1 MSTKTVLIPG
11 QELTAGIPHE
21 ADDASP
27 IELFQEW
34 FEAARQSKML
44 LPDAASLA
52 TASTAGIPSA
62 RMVLLKYVDDSGFVF
77 YTNYGSQKA
86 RELDENP
93 HAAMCIHW
101 PLLQRQV
108 RISGP
113 VELVD
118 TEESA
123 AYFATRSRGSQIGA
137 WASSQSEPLDSRASL
152 EVRVQEVEERF
163 NDEEVPLPTFWGGYR
178 IKPERIEFWQGR
190 SDRLHDRLIFTL
202 NGVHWTS
209 ARLYP

>member
-1 MSTKTVLIPG
+1 MSTKTVLTPG
-11 QELTAGIPHE
+11 QGFTAGIPHE
-21 ADDASP
+21 ADNANP

-34 FEAARQSKML
+34 FEAAKQSETL

-52 TASTAGIPSA
+52 TASATGIPSA
-62 RMVLLKYVDDSGFVF
+62 RMVLLKHVDDSGFVF

-101 PLLQRQV
+101 PLLQQQV

-123 AYFATRSRGSQIGA
+123 TYFATRSRGSQIGA
-137 WASSQSEPLDSRASL
+137 WASSQSEPLGSRAIL
-152 EVRVQEVEERF
+152 EARVQEVQERF
-163 NDEEVPLPTFWGGYR
+163 EDGEAPLPTFWGGYR

-190 SDRLHDRLIFTL
+190 SDRLHDRLTFSL
-202 NGVHWTS
+202 NGAHWTS
-209 ARLYP
+209 ERLYP